1 MMLVWFISMM
11 AASLCLSYSCV
22 WISSEENLLADAAS
36 HFQYDMLFQLAQYL
50 HPKLSIPKSHLIGM
64 KHTLTFLDES
74 ASTCG
79 MDSHPAL
86 TKHIQQDS
94 GPTSTL
100 SGSILV
106 SSSALGSSSLPLPM
120 AYSSGLPASVIQWSS
135 PKWLRATSAVFVPS
149 MSMLASP
156 LGLASHPQ
164 SKESYE
170 VSNNFM
176 WRKQATLN
184 YQLCSAY

>member
-1 MMLVWFISMM
+1 MQAILCWGNQWSGHHILFYYDNLDVVTWLTSGTCWSRPSMMLVWFISMM

-120 AYSSGLPASVIQWSS
+120 AYSSGLPASVIQ
-135 PKWLRATSAVFVPS
+135 
-149 MSMLASP
+149 
-156 LGLASHPQ
+156 
-164 SKESYE
+164 
-170 VSNNFM
+170 
-176 WRKQATLN
+176 
-184 YQLCSAY
+184 